1 MERILK
7 QYKDLPPED
16 LGMLIK
22 MIFDYIETGK
32 ADCKNPKTKVLFFT
46 QTKKEI
52 DKMLKERERKRGNKN
67 GRK

>member
-46 QTKKEI
+46 QTKKRNWQNV
-52 DKMLKERERKRGNKN
+52 KRKRKKERK
-67 GRK
+67 